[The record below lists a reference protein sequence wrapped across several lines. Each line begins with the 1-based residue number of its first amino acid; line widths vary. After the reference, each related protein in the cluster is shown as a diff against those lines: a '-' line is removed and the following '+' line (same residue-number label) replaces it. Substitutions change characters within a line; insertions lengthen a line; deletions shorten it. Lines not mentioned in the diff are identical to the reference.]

1 MGAKLT
7 CSPLLGKTCSTDVA
21 AELMQP
27 FLTRQDAL
35 EGMTAQQEL
44 MKQLVS
50 ALAEVE
56 RGKQA
61 GLNNFL
67 NEYGARIAGRPSK
80 EDYARVKAEV
90 YFVLLVYFQN
100 PFVFA
105 PCPPRIAGLTSK
117 EDYTRVEA
125 EVTAETL
132 APGSLPL
139 SANTTCSP
147 HSPHCVAQAP
157 IPAALMLRSLR
168 GSLGTRAFTCSH
180 ETCSRAGAVTT

>member
-1 MGAKLT
+1 
-7 CSPLLGKTCSTDVA
+7 
-21 AELMQP
+21 MQP

-90 YFVLLVYFQN
+90 YFVLLVYSQQSVCVCTVSSTHRR
-100 PFVFA
+100 PHLQGGRH
-105 PCPPRIAGLTSK
+105 PRG
-117 EDYTRVEA
+117 
-125 EVTAETL
+125 
-132 APGSLPL
+132 G
-139 SANTTCSP
+139 
-147 HSPHCVAQAP
+147 
-157 IPAALMLRSLR
+157 R
-168 GSLGTRAFTCSH
+168 GDS
-180 ETCSRAGAVTT
+180 